1 MKRFITTT
9 AALACV
15 LVLAACGTEGIVTPQ
30 PTSSNPGS
38 EPTMTSTSSN
48 YPKTGHAPDYS
59 WVAGRVTF
67 TKIQS
72 GCIFIFTDPADIQ
85 ALEAALTPQSAT
97 TVITGPI
104 VSTAVGGS
112 TSQPLRDMT
121 PETGPAP
128 TEPPTSRFVPSGD
141 KWDPSTVKDG
151 DYVVLTGR
159 LATADDTREMCP
171 GGTSYVVDSVLR
183 NP

>member
-1 MKRFITTT
+1 
-9 AALACV
+9 
-15 LVLAACGTEGIVTPQ
+15 
-30 PTSSNPGS
+30 
-38 EPTMTSTSSN
+38 MTSTSSS

-72 GCIFIFTDPADIQ
+72 GCIFIFTDPAEIQ
-85 ALEAALTPQSAT
+85 ELEAALTPQAT
-97 TVITGPI
+97 TVVTGPI